1 MYNRYIR
8 NDRGSYTRITE
19 DDGTS
24 RRAQPS
30 PPAPPQPSGP
40 PHTPPIQPPSN
51 APHTPP
57 DAPPP
62 PKPSGSPHTPPPS
75 PGPPKPFHPPPPG
88 NQIQDALSRF
98 IRHFLRLSHMD
109 NVDTGDMLVLLL
121 LFLLYREGADEETL
135 VALGLLL
142 VL

>member
-8 NDRGSYTRITE
+8 NDRGTYTRITE
-19 DDGTS
+19 DDGRTS
-24 RRAQPS
+24 RRPQPS
-30 PPAPPQPSGP
+30 PQPSGP
-40 PHTPPIQPPSN
+40 PHTPP
-51 APHTPP
+51 
-57 DAPPP
+57 
-62 PKPSGSPHTPPPS
+62 
-75 PGPPKPFHPPPPG
+75 KPFNPPPPPG

-142 VL
+142 IL